1 MNRRSFL
8 AGGGILAALAP
19 AAVVHQSS
27 ARSAG
32 PRDAEPRAQYFRQD
46 GPEWFTNVRLRTHDG
61 RTVRFYDDLL
71 EGKII
76 LVNFFF
82 TSCDGI
88 CPLMT
93 DNLVRVQELLGP
105 RVGRDIFM
113 YTISLQPIFD
123 TPEILR
129 AYADS
134 RGVRPG
140 WLFLTG
146 EPRDVEILRG
156 RLGFVDSD
164 PVLDADLEQHI
175 GSVRVA
181 NEPLHRWAMS
191 AALADPEV
199 IVRTVSRVI
208 PGGL

>member
-1 MNRRSFL
+1 
-8 AGGGILAALAP
+8 
-19 AAVVHQSS
+19 
-27 ARSAG
+27 
-32 PRDAEPRAQYFRQD
+32 
-46 GPEWFTNVRLRTHDG
+46 
-61 RTVRFYDDLL
+61 
-71 EGKII
+71 
-76 LVNFFF
+76 
-82 TSCDGI
+82 
-88 CPLMT
+88 
-93 DNLVRVQELLGP
+93 
-105 RVGRDIFM
+105 
-113 YTISLQPIFD
+113 
-123 TPEILR
+123 LR
-129 AYADS
+129 AYAGS

-146 EPRDVEILRG
+146 EPSDVELLRG